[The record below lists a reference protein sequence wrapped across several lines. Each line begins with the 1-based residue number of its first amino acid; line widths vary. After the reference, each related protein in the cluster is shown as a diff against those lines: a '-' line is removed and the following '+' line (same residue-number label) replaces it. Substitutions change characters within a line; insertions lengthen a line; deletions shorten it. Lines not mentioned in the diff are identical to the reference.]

1 MSSLKRRDRCTGD
14 IERMSA
20 GRISKPVQD
29 PGSRQRTWLA
39 VEVFP
44 ARSLAAAY
52 DQWLREQMQEA
63 INDPRS
69 SLDHEAVMKTA
80 LVRVDAM
87 RKGQRGKA

>member
-14 IERMSA
+14 IERMSV

-39 VEVFP
+39 VEVF
-44 ARSLAAAY
+44 RSLAAAY

-63 INDPRS
+63 IDDPRP

>member
-1 MSSLKRRDRCTGD
+1 
-14 IERMSA
+14 
-20 GRISKPVQD
+20 
-29 PGSRQRTWLA
+29 

-63 INDPRS
+63 IDDPRP
-69 SLDHEAVMKTA
+69 SLDHEAVMRTA